1 VVSSSSR
8 GHLLPQGHGG
18 SQPLLRYVLKRL
30 LQVPITIVAVFTVAF
45 ILVRILPGDP
55 VAAYLGEAADAAS
68 VAATRQK
75 FGLDEP
81 LYLQYLSSLIGL
93 LRGDL
98 GRSFLSGRSVIVEI
112 GFVLPN
118 TIILAMAALLISSVL
133 GILAGIVAA
142 LRLNRFADYVVMAL
156 ATLGVS
162 MPLFWLGLLLL
173 IIFSYH
179 LNIFPVAGVTAGD
192 SFLSQIHALI
202 LPAFTLGSIFMAIVA
217 RMTRASMVEVLHSD
231 FITAVR
237 AKGASEKRVIFK
249 HALKNAMI
257 PIVTVIGLN
266 TGILIAGAV
275 LTETVFARSGIGKL
289 LVDAVLGKDFPLVQG
304 IILLVGIMYIFTN
317 LLVDM
322 LYAYLDPRI
331 KYR

>member
-1 VVSSSSR
+1 
-8 GHLLPQGHGG
+8 
-18 SQPLLRYVLKRL
+18 
-30 LQVPITIVAVFTVAF
+30 VAVFTVAF

-55 VAAYLGEAADAAS
+55 VAAYLGEAADATS

-81 LYLQYLSSLIGL
+81 LYLQYISSLLGL

-98 GRSFLSGRSVIVEI
+98 GRSFLSGRSVVVEI

-118 TIILAMAALLISSVL
+118 TIILAIAALLISSVL
-133 GILAGIVAA
+133 GIIAGIVAA
-142 LRLNRFADYVVMAL
+142 LRLNQFADYVVMAL

-192 SFLSQIHALI
+192 SVLSQIHALI
-202 LPAFTLGSIFMAIVA
+202 LPAFTLASIFMAIVA
-217 RMTRASMVEVLHSD
+217 RMTRSSMVEVLHSD

-275 LTETVFARSGIGKL
+275 LTETVFARPGIGKL

-317 LLVDM
+317 LLVDI